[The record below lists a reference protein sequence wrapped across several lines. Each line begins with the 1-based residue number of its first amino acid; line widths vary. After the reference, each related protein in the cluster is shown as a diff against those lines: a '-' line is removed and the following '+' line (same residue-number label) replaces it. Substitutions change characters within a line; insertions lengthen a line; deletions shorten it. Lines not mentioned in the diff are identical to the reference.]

1 MEKATSKA
9 SGYDFFLLMGQIN
22 HFTQLV
28 RRRELNH
35 YHIAP
40 QQLYVLRIIQELG
53 AKATIAEV
61 AKRADRKINA
71 VCRQSIGME
80 KDGLI
85 KRIKDTP
92 KSRLL
97 KMELT
102 EKGLGMLKIS
112 KESKTI
118 NELFSVFTEEELQ
131 QIYGGMTKV
140 YLKLKEGTDNG
151 FGN

>member
-1 MEKATSKA
+1 MILSHCACQRGLYIMGKTTSAA
-9 SGYDFFLLMGQIN
+9 SGYDLFLLLGQIS

-28 RRRELNH
+28 RRRELTQH
-35 YHIAP
+35 HIAP

-53 AKATIAEV
+53 SNATLSEV
-61 AKRADRKINA
+61 AKHVDRKINA
-71 VCRQSIGME
+71 ICRQSIIME

-97 KMELT
+97 RMELT
-102 EKGLGMLKIS
+102 GKGRDMLKIS

-118 NELFSVFTEEELQ
+118 NELYSL
-131 QIYGGMTKV
+131 
-140 YLKLKEGTDNG
+140 LA
-151 FGN
+151 